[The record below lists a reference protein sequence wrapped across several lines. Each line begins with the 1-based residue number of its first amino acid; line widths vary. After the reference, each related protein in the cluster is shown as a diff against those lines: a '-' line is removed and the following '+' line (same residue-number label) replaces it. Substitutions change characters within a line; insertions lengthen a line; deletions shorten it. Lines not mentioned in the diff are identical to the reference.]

1 MKETRVTERS
11 FDSGASA
18 WECFSAR
25 SSALYVPA
33 LVAAAQVT
41 AGQRVLDVAT
51 GAGPAAVEAATLTGP
66 WGFVLGTDIS
76 LPMLERAKRNAGR
89 LSVKLVAMDGQ
100 ALACRDAS
108 FDAVICLLGLMF
120 FADAARGLSE
130 FWRVLRP
137 SGRVAVC
144 VSTTPDRT
152 VYGRVYELARQYL
165 PPARSTMEWN
175 FALSQPRQLEA
186 ELLGAGFRDV
196 LVIRE
201 IRNISFNS
209 LGDYWAA
216 MEAGGGLSGAT
227 YLALSPGDR
236 QAVRDRVRRSLLS
249 SDSDEPFSVEM
260 EVLLGSGRR

>member
-18 WECFSAR
+18 WERFSAR

-33 LVAAAQVT
+33 LLGAAQVT

-51 GAGPAAVEAATLTGP
+51 GAGPSAVEAAALTGP

-89 LSVKLVAMDGQ
+89 LPVKLVAMDGQ

-152 VYGRVYELARQYL
+152 VYGRVFELARQYL
-165 PPARSTMEWN
+165 PPTRSTMEWN
-175 FALSQPRQLEA
+175 FALSHPHQLEA
-186 ELLGAGFRDV
+186 VLLGAGFRDV
-196 LVIRE
+196 LVTRE
-201 IRNISFNS
+201 IRKVSFDS

-216 MEAGGGLSGAT
+216 MEAGGGLSGTT
-227 YLALSPGDR
+227 YLALSPDDR
-236 QAVRDRVRRSLLS
+236 QAVRDRVQRSLLS
-249 SDSDEPFSVEM
+249 SDSDGPFSVEM
-260 EVLLGSGRR
+260 EVLFGSGRR

>member
-1 MKETRVTERS
+1 MAPSPMTKLS

-18 WECFSAR
+18 WDRFSVRA
-25 SSALYVPA
+25 SALFVPPLLA
-33 LVAAAQVT
+33 TTEIT
-41 AGQRVLDVAT
+41 AEQRVLDVAT
-51 GAGPAAVEAATLTGP
+51 GTGPSALEAAALIGP
-66 WGFVLGTDIS
+66 SGLVLGTDIS
-76 LPMLERAKRNAGR
+76 LPMLERAKRHAER
-89 LSVKLVAMDGQ
+89 LPVSLVAMDGQ

-108 FDAVICLLGLMF
+108 VDAVICLLGLMF

-130 FWRVLRP
+130 FWRVLRS

-186 ELLGAGFRDV
+186 ALLRAGFRDV
-196 LVIRE
+196 LVTRE
-201 IRNISFNS
+201 IRKVSFDS

-227 YLALSPGDR
+227 YLALSADDR
-236 QAVRDRVRRSLLS
+236 QAVRDRIQRSLLS
-249 SDSDEPFSVEM
+249 SDSDGPFSVEM

>member
-11 FDSGASA
+11 FDSGAAA
-18 WECFSAR
+18 WERFSAR

-33 LVAAAQVT
+33 LLAAAQVS

-51 GAGPAAVEAATLTGP
+51 GAGPSAVEAATLTGP

-89 LSVKLVAMDGQ
+89 LPVKLVAMDGQ

-165 PPARSTMEWN
+165 PPARSAMEWN

-186 ELLGAGFRDV
+186 ALFGAGFRDV

-201 IRNISFNS
+201 IRKVSFDS

-227 YLALSPGDR
+227 YLALSPDDR
-236 QAVRDRVRRSLLS
+236 QAVRDRVQRTLLS
-249 SDSDEPFSVEM
+249 SDSDGPFSVEM

>member
-1 MKETRVTERS
+1 VTERS

-18 WECFSAR
+18 WERFAGR
-25 SSALYVPA
+25 SSVLYVPA
-33 LVAAAQVT
+33 LLAAAQVS

-51 GAGPAAVEAATLTGP
+51 GAGPSAVEVATLTGP

-76 LPMLERAKRNAGR
+76 LPMLERAKRNVGR
-89 LSVKLVAMDGQ
+89 LPVTLVAMDGQ

-120 FADAARGLSE
+120 FDAARGLSE

-165 PPARSTMEWN
+165 PRQVPWSGTSRSVSPASWKRHSSAPA
-175 FALSQPRQLEA
+175 FAMCS
-186 ELLGAGFRDV
+186 
-196 LVIRE
+196 
-201 IRNISFNS
+201 
-209 LGDYWAA
+209 
-216 MEAGGGLSGAT
+216 
-227 YLALSPGDR
+227 
-236 QAVRDRVRRSLLS
+236 
-249 SDSDEPFSVEM
+249 
-260 EVLLGSGRR
+260 